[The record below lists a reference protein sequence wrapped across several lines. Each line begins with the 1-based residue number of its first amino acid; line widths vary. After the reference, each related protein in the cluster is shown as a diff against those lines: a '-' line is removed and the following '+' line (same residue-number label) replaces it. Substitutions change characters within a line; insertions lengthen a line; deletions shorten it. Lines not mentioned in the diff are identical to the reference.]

1 MADTQTWFNFASVA
15 DVRSIPDVA
24 STQSEAIQT
33 QYAFSADFQNLGS
46 LMQDVIDATSDLER
60 LHAAA
65 MDPQTAY
72 GVYLD
77 WWGQKVGVDRF
88 IKVRG
93 EYVRFDDDYFRFLIL
108 YRAACNISNG
118 SADAANKLLQR
129 LTDTT
134 VFVVD
139 YLDMSVN
146 SIVIIGNIS
155 DLQAMILQTYGLLN
169 RPAGVLTNL
178 LVIYPDEQIFGFE
191 GSTLMPFDVGVF
203 NPGRTIEMT
212 DE

>member
-46 LMQDVIDATSDLER
+46 LMQDVIDATPDLER

-146 SIVIIGNIS
+146 CIVIIGNIS

-203 NPGRTIEMT
+203 NPGRTIEI
-212 DE
+212 D

>member
-1 MADTQTWFNFASVA
+1 MADTQTWFNFVSVA

-46 LMQDVIDATSDLER
+46 LMQDVIDATPDLER

-203 NPGRTIEMT
+203 NPGRTIEI
-212 DE
+212 D

>member
-1 MADTQTWFNFASVA
+1 MADTQTWFNFASVE
-15 DVRSIPDVA
+15 DVRGIPDVA

-33 QYAFSADFQNLGS
+33 QYAFSADFQNLGI
-46 LMQDVIDATSDLER
+46 LMQDVIDATPDLER

-191 GSTLMPFDVGVF
+191 GAALMPFDVGVF
-203 NPGRTIEMT
+203 NPGRTIEI
-212 DE
+212 D

>member
-46 LMQDVIDATSDLER
+46 LMQDVIDATPDLER

-203 NPGRTIEMT
+203 NPGRTIEI
-212 DE
+212 D

>member
-46 LMQDVIDATSDLER
+46 LMQDVIDATPDLER
-60 LHAAA
+60 LCAAA

-203 NPGRTIEMT
+203 NPGRTIEI
-212 DE
+212 D

>member
-1 MADTQTWFNFASVA
+1 MADTQTWFNFASVE
-15 DVRSIPDVA
+15 DVRGIPDVA

-46 LMQDVIDATSDLER
+46 LMQDVIDATPDLER

-169 RPAGVLTNL
+169 RPVGVLTNL

-203 NPGRTIEMT
+203 NPGRTIEI
-212 DE
+212 D

>member
-46 LMQDVIDATSDLER
+46 LMQDVIDATPDLER

-191 GSTLMPFDVGVF
+191 GATLMPFDVGVF
-203 NPGRTIEMT
+203 NPGRTIEI
-212 DE
+212 D

>member
-46 LMQDVIDATSDLER
+46 LMQDVIDATPDLER

-108 YRAACNISNG
+108 YRAACNISNC

-203 NPGRTIEMT
+203 NPGRTIEI
-212 DE
+212 D

>member
-1 MADTQTWFNFASVA
+1 MADTQTWFNFASVE
-15 DVRSIPDVA
+15 DVRGIPDVA

-46 LMQDVIDATSDLER
+46 LMQDVIDATPDLER

-155 DLQAMILQTYGLLN
+155 DLQAMFLQTYGLLN

-203 NPGRTIEMT
+203 NPGRTIEI
-212 DE
+212 D

>member
-1 MADTQTWFNFASVA
+1 MADTQTWFNFASVE
-15 DVRSIPDVA
+15 DVRGIPDVA

-46 LMQDVIDATSDLER
+46 LMQDVIDATPDLER

-155 DLQAMILQTYGLLN
+155 DLQAMILQTYGLLS

-203 NPGRTIEMT
+203 NPGRTIEI
-212 DE
+212 D

>member
-1 MADTQTWFNFASVA
+1 MADTQTWFNFASVE
-15 DVRSIPDVA
+15 DVRGIPDVA

-33 QYAFSADFQNLGS
+33 QYAFSADFQNFGS
-46 LMQDVIDATSDLER
+46 LAQDVIDATPDLER

-191 GSTLMPFDVGVF
+191 GSALMPFDVGVF
-203 NPGRTIEMT
+203 NPGRTIEI
-212 DE
+212 D

>member
-46 LMQDVIDATSDLER
+46 LMQDVIDATPDLER

-65 MDPQTAY
+65 MDPQTVY

-203 NPGRTIEMT
+203 NPGRTIEI
-212 DE
+212 D

>member
-33 QYAFSADFQNLGS
+33 QYAFSADYQNLGS
-46 LMQDVIDATSDLER
+46 LMQDVIDATPDLER

-203 NPGRTIEMT
+203 NPGRTIEI
-212 DE
+212 D

>member
-1 MADTQTWFNFASVA
+1 MADTQTWFNFASVE
-15 DVRSIPDVA
+15 DVRGIPDVA
-24 STQSEAIQT
+24 SMQSEAIQT

-46 LMQDVIDATSDLER
+46 LMQDVIDATPDLER

-203 NPGRTIEMT
+203 NPGRTIEI
-212 DE
+212 D

>member
-1 MADTQTWFNFASVA
+1 MADTQTWFNFASVE
-15 DVRSIPDVA
+15 DVRGIPDVA

-46 LMQDVIDATSDLER
+46 LMQDVIDATPDLER

-169 RPAGVLTNL
+169 RPAGILTNL

-203 NPGRTIEMT
+203 NPGRTIEI
-212 DE
+212 D

>member
-1 MADTQTWFNFASVA
+1 MADTQTWFNFASVE
-15 DVRSIPDVA
+15 DVRGIPDVA

-46 LMQDVIDATSDLER
+46 LMQDVIDATPDLER

-139 YLDMSVN
+139 HLDMSVN

-203 NPGRTIEMT
+203 NPGRTIEI
-212 DE
+212 D

>member
-1 MADTQTWFNFASVA
+1 MADTQTWFNFASVE
-15 DVRSIPDVA
+15 DVRGIPDVA

-46 LMQDVIDATSDLER
+46 LMQDVIDATPDLER

-191 GSTLMPFDVGVF
+191 GSPLMPFDVGVF
-203 NPGRTIEMT
+203 NPGRTIEI
-212 DE
+212 D

>member
-1 MADTQTWFNFASVA
+1 MADTQTWFNFASVE
-15 DVRSIPDVA
+15 DVRGIPDVA

-46 LMQDVIDATSDLER
+46 LMQDVIDATPDLER

-129 LTDTT
+129 LTDAT

-146 SIVIIGNIS
+146 SVVIIGNIS

-203 NPGRTIEMT
+203 NPGRTIEI
-212 DE
+212 D

>member
-46 LMQDVIDATSDLER
+46 LMQDVIDATPDLER

-178 LVIYPDEQIFGFE
+178 LVIYPDERIFGFE

-203 NPGRTIEMT
+203 NPGRTIEI
-212 DE
+212 D

>member
-46 LMQDVIDATSDLER
+46 LMQDVIDATPDLER

-191 GSTLMPFDVGVF
+191 GSTLMTFDVGVF
-203 NPGRTIEMT
+203 NPGRTIEI
-212 DE
+212 D

>member
-1 MADTQTWFNFASVA
+1 MADTQTWFNFASVE
-15 DVRSIPDVA
+15 DVRGIPDVA

-46 LMQDVIDATSDLER
+46 LMQDVIDATPDLER

-146 SIVIIGNIS
+146 SIVIIGNIP

-203 NPGRTIEMT
+203 NPGRTIEI
-212 DE
+212 D

>member
-46 LMQDVIDATSDLER
+46 LMQDVIDATPDLER

-191 GSTLMPFDVGVF
+191 GSALMPFDVAVF
-203 NPGRTIEMT
+203 NPGRTIEI
-212 DE
+212 D

>member
-1 MADTQTWFNFASVA
+1 MADTQTWFNFASVE
-15 DVRSIPDVA
+15 DVRGIPDVA

-46 LMQDVIDATSDLER
+46 LMQDVIDATPDLER
-60 LHAAA
+60 LRAAA

-169 RPAGVLTNL
+169 RPAGVRTNL

-203 NPGRTIEMT
+203 NPGRTIEI
-212 DE
+212 D

>member
-1 MADTQTWFNFASVA
+1 MADTQTWFNFASVE
-15 DVRSIPDVA
+15 DVQGIPDVA

-46 LMQDVIDATSDLER
+46 LMQDVIDATPDLER
-60 LHAAA
+60 LRAAA

-178 LVIYPDEQIFGFE
+178 LVIYPDEQIFGLE

-203 NPGRTIEMT
+203 NPGRTIEI
-212 DE
+212 D

>member
-1 MADTQTWFNFASVA
+1 MADTQTWFNFASVE
-15 DVRSIPDVA
+15 DVRGIPDVA

-46 LMQDVIDATSDLER
+46 LMQDVIDATPDLER

-191 GSTLMPFDVGVF
+191 GSALMPFDVGVF
-203 NPGRTIEMT
+203 NPGRTIEI
-212 DE
+212 D

>member
-1 MADTQTWFNFASVA
+1 MADTQTWFNFASVEG
-15 DVRSIPDVA
+15 VRGIPDVA

-46 LMQDVIDATSDLER
+46 LMQDVIDATPDLER

-203 NPGRTIEMT
+203 NPGRTIEI
-212 DE
+212 D

>member
-1 MADTQTWFNFASVA
+1 MADTQTWFNFASVE
-15 DVRSIPDVA
+15 DVRVIPDVA

-46 LMQDVIDATSDLER
+46 LAQDVIDATPDLER

-108 YRAACNISNG
+108 YRAACNVSNG

-191 GSTLMPFDVGVF
+191 GSALMPFDVGVF
-203 NPGRTIEMT
+203 NPGRTIEI
-212 DE
+212 D

>member
-1 MADTQTWFNFASVA
+1 MADTQTWFNFASVE
-15 DVRSIPDVA
+15 DVRGIPDVA

-46 LMQDVIDATSDLER
+46 LMQDVIDATPDLER

-108 YRAACNISNG
+108 YCAACNISNG
-118 SADAANKLLQR
+118 SADAANKLLHR

-203 NPGRTIEMT
+203 NPGRTIEI
-212 DE
+212 D

>member
-1 MADTQTWFNFASVA
+1 MADSQTWLNVA
-15 DVRSIPDVA
+15 GSNDVRGLPDVA
-24 STQSEAIQT
+24 SKQSAAIQT
-33 QYAFSADFQNLGS
+33 QYAHSADFKNLGEVVQE
-46 LMQDVIDATSDLER
+46 LIDATPDLEK
-60 LHAAA
+60 LHEAAL
-65 MDPQTAY
+65 DPQTAY
-72 GVYLD
+72 GVFLD

-108 YRAACNISNG
+108 YRAICNISNG
-118 SADAANKLLQR
+118 SADTANKLLQR

-178 LVIYPDEQIFGFE
+178 LVIYPDELIFGFA
-191 GSTLMPFDVGVF
+191 GSRLMPFDVGVF
-203 NPGRTIEMT
+203 NPGRTIQI
-212 DE
+212 D

>member
-1 MADTQTWFNFASVA
+1 MADTQTWFNFASVE
-15 DVRSIPDVA
+15 DVRGIPDVA

-46 LMQDVIDATSDLER
+46 LAQDVIDATPDLER

-191 GSTLMPFDVGVF
+191 GSALMPFDVGVF
-203 NPGRTIEMT
+203 NPGRTIEI
-212 DE
+212 D

>member
-1 MADTQTWFNFASVA
+1 MADTQTWFNFASVE
-15 DVRSIPDVA
+15 DVRGIPDVA

-46 LMQDVIDATSDLER
+46 LMQDVIDATPDLER

-178 LVIYPDEQIFGFE
+178 LVIYPDERIFGFE

-203 NPGRTIEMT
+203 NPGRTIEI
-212 DE
+212 D

>member
-1 MADTQTWFNFASVA
+1 MADTQTWFNFASVE
-15 DVRSIPDVA
+15 DVRGIPDVA

-46 LMQDVIDATSDLER
+46 LMQNVIDATPDLER

-203 NPGRTIEMT
+203 NPGRTIEI
-212 DE
+212 D

>member
-1 MADTQTWFNFASVA
+1 MADTQTWFNFASVE
-15 DVRSIPDVA
+15 DVRGIPDVA

-46 LMQDVIDATSDLER
+46 LMQGVIDATPDLER

-203 NPGRTIEMT
+203 NPGRTIEI
-212 DE
+212 D

>member
-1 MADTQTWFNFASVA
+1 MADTQTWFNFASVE
-15 DVRSIPDVA
+15 DVRGIPDVA

-46 LMQDVIDATSDLER
+46 LAQDVIDATPDLER

-203 NPGRTIEMT
+203 NPGRTIEI
-212 DE
+212 D

>member
-46 LMQDVIDATSDLER
+46 LMQDVIDATPDLER

-88 IKVRG
+88 NKVRG

-203 NPGRTIEMT
+203 NPGRTIEI
-212 DE
+212 D

>member
-1 MADTQTWFNFASVA
+1 MADTQTWFNFASVE
-15 DVRSIPDVA
+15 DVRGIPDVA

-46 LMQDVIDATSDLER
+46 LMQDVIDATPDLER

-65 MDPQTAY
+65 MDPQTTY

-203 NPGRTIEMT
+203 NPGRTIEI
-212 DE
+212 D

>member
-1 MADTQTWFNFASVA
+1 MADTQTWFNFASVE
-15 DVRSIPDVA
+15 DVRGIPDVA

-46 LMQDVIDATSDLER
+46 LMQDVIDATPDLER

-72 GVYLD
+72 GVCLD

-203 NPGRTIEMT
+203 NPGRTIEI
-212 DE
+212 D